1 MKTLIKSLAFAL
13 TLGFVTSAAT
23 ISHANPITRP
33 ANVANYKTGVYS
45 SVDGK
50 LNIALD
56 KTVGGSVNI
65 ALKDANGNTLY
76 VERLGKKATTARVR
90 LNLDELKDG
99 TYQVEITNGVETTTH
114 NVVLSTPQSSSP
126 ARVVTLN

>member
-13 TLGFVTSAAT
+13 TFGFVTSVAT
-23 ISHANPITRP
+23 VSHANPITRP
-33 ANVANYKTGVYS
+33 ANVASYKTGIYS

-65 ALKDANGNTLY
+65 TLKDANGNTLY
-76 VERLGKKATTARVR
+76 VERLGKKATTSRIR

-114 NVVLSTPQSSSP
+114 SVVLSTPQSSSP
-126 ARVVTLN
+126 ARVVALN

>member
-13 TLGFVTSAAT
+13 TFGFATSVAT
-23 ISHANPITRP
+23 VSHANPITRP
-33 ANVANYKTGVYS
+33 ANVASYKTGVYS

-65 ALKDANGNTLY
+65 TLKDANGKTLY
-76 VERLGKKATTARVR
+76 VERLGKKATTSRIR

-126 ARVVTLN
+126 TRVVALN